1 MEVFYLVIDIM
12 TGLFI
17 LTALFGAFAVIMG
30 WIEDKLEIKHEDR
43 THHDNRPGSYYYES
57 QRALRDKRRY

>member
-1 MEVFYLVIDIM
+1 MEVLHLIIDIII
-12 TGLFI
+12 GVFI
-17 LTALFGAFAVIMG
+17 LTALFTMFSIIMG
-30 WIEDKLEIKHEDR
+30 WIEDKLEVKHEDR